1 MNENMICSMKK
12 KNTYNILLQVNQN
25 AVLTS
30 WTITRS
36 DFM

>member
-1 MNENMICSMKK
+1 MNENMICSMK

-30 WTITRS
+30 RTITRS